1 MREGFTTGACAAAAA
16 LASCL
21 TLRDGECPPRV
32 EIVLPDGR
40 SFAPEI
46 LPHDDFTCGVIKDAG
61 DDPDITNGC
70 EVRARVEP
78 GDRPGPVSFRAG
90 EGVGIV
96 TGPGLKLPPGE
107 AAVNPAPRE
116 MIERAVRSVIGP
128 QSAVVTVSIPGGEAL
143 ARKTFNPRLGVE
155 GGLSIL
161 GTTGVVRPMSEEAM
175 KETIQ
180 LELRVHRTKGLEAL
194 ALTFG
199 SLGEEAVK
207 RAFPTIPS
215 AQMSNFVGF
224 ALDEAA
230 RLGFQ
235 RLLIAGHP
243 GKLVKVS
250 AGVMQTHNLYADARR
265 EAVMAALAR
274 MGAPWALVECVHGCK
289 TTEAMVDAIRGA
301 RVQAV
306 WDRLADAAS
315 GYCEARV
322 RGAAEIDAVFLDGN
336 EILGI
341 SGRMRRDQNRWRKG
355 ANAHGTD
362 GD

>member
-1 MREGFTTGACAAAAA
+1 MKEGFTTGACAAAAA

-21 TLRDGECPPRV
+21 TRRAGECPPRV

-40 SFAPEI
+40 SFKPEI

-70 EVRARVEP
+70 EVCARVEP
-78 GDRPGPVSFRAG
+78 GERQGPVTFRAG
-90 EGVGIV
+90 EGVGVV

-107 AAVNPAPRE
+107 AAVNPGPRV
-116 MIERAVRSVIGP
+116 MIERAVRSVFGS
-128 QSAVVTVSIPGGEAL
+128 QSAMVTVSIPGGEAL
-143 ARKTFNPRLGVE
+143 ARKTFNPRLGIE

-161 GTTGVVRPMSEEAM
+161 GTTGVVRPMSEDAL

-180 LELRVHRTKGLEAL
+180 LELRVHRTKGREAL

-199 SLGEEAVK
+199 SQGEEALK
-207 RAFPTIPS
+207 RAFPGIPA

-230 RLGFQ
+230 RLGFR

-265 EAVMAALAR
+265 EAVITALAR
-274 MGAPWALVECVHGCK
+274 MGAPWALVESVHGCP
-289 TTEAMVDAIRGA
+289 TTEAMVDAIRDA
-301 RVQAV
+301 RYQAV
-306 WDRLADAAS
+306 WDRLADAAVT
-315 GYCEARV
+315 YCEARI
-322 RGAAEIDAVFLDGN
+322 RGAMEIDAVFLDGG

-341 SGRMRRDQNRWRKG
+341 SGRIRRDQNRWRKG
-355 ANAHGTD
+355 GNAHGTD
-362 GD
+362 GN